1 MHLVTRQAQSEGDSV
16 THIPGADNRNGFYII
31 EFHVYSQSL
40 ADLAF
45 HSEISGT
52 TIRLVSAGCA
62 LPMC

>member
-1 MHLVTRQAQSEGDSV
+1 M

-31 EFHVYSQSL
+31 EFHVYSQFL

-45 HSEISGT
+45 YSEILGT
-52 TIRLVSAGCA
+52 TTRLVSAGCA